1 MEVVVR
7 YSDFSEVIKE
17 VQIPID
23 ADRRNVI
30 SIESTTNVV
39 QNEEVRTDIVKL
51 ESIDESVSFS
61 VIQTM
66 SKSDL
71 RDYVQLLQKILV
83 QMK

>member
-23 ADRRNVI
+23 ADKRNVI
-30 SIESTTNVV
+30 SIESN
-39 QNEEVRTDIVKL
+39 QAGDADIVKL

-61 VIQTM
+61 VVQTM
-66 SKSDL
+66 SKADL

>member
-23 ADRRNVI
+23 ADKRNVI
-30 SIESTTNVV
+30 SIEPNQTGDA
-39 QNEEVRTDIVKL
+39 DIVKL

-61 VIQTM
+61 VVQTM

>member
-30 SIESTTNVV
+30 SIESTTVG
-39 QNEEVRTDIVKL
+39 EETKDIVKL

-61 VIQTM
+61 VVQAM

>member
-23 ADRRNVI
+23 ADKRNVI
-30 SIESTTNVV
+30 SIEPN
-39 QNEEVRTDIVKL
+39 QAGDAEIVKL

-61 VIQTM
+61 VVQTM

>member
-7 YSDFSEVIKE
+7 YSDFSEVISE
-17 VQIPID
+17 VEIPID
-23 ADRRNVI
+23 ADKRNKIIIEPVI
-30 SIESTTNVV
+30 VDGVATGAE
-39 QNEEVRTDIVKL
+39 QVKL

-66 SKSDL
+66 NKSDL

-83 QMK
+83 QIK

>member
-23 ADRRNVI
+23 ADKRNVI
-30 SIESTTNVV
+30 SIESATEGDVTTD
-39 QNEEVRTDIVKL
+39 TVKL

-61 VIQTM
+61 VVQTM

>member
-23 ADRRNVI
+23 ADKRNVI
-30 SIESTTNVV
+30 SIEPNQTGDA
-39 QNEEVRTDIVKL
+39 DIVKL

-61 VIQTM
+61 VVQTM
-66 SKSDL
+66 NKSDL

>member
-23 ADRRNVI
+23 PDRRNLIVVDPD
-30 SIESTTNVV
+30 TNTI
-39 QNEEVRTDIVKL
+39 NL
-51 ESIDESVSFS
+51 ESIDESVAFS
-61 VIQTM
+61 IAHTM

>member
-23 ADRRNVI
+23 ADKRNVI
-30 SIESTTNVV
+30 SIESN
-39 QNEEVRTDIVKL
+39 QAGDADIVKL

-61 VIQTM
+61 VVQTM
-66 SKSDL
+66 SKPDL

>member
-23 ADRRNVI
+23 TERRNI
-30 SIESTTNVV
+30 IEVDPDTN
-39 QNEEVRTDIVKL
+39 TVKL
-51 ESIDESVSFS
+51 ESIDESVAFS
-61 VIQTM
+61 ISQTM

-83 QMK
+83 QLK

>member
-1 MEVVVR
+1 MEVIVR

-30 SIESTTNVV
+30 SIDPETSEVDSVDVV
-39 QNEEVRTDIVKL
+39 TL
-51 ESIDESVSFS
+51 ESIDESVSYS
-61 VIQTM
+61 VSQKM
-66 SKSDL
+66 KKADL
-71 RDYVQLLQKILV
+71 RDYVQLLQKILM

>member
-7 YSDFSEVIKE
+7 YSDFAEEIKE

-23 ADRRNVI
+23 ADRRNLI
-30 SIESTTNVV
+30 VV
-39 QNEEVRTDIVKL
+39 DTEAGTVKL
-51 ESIDESVSFS
+51 ESIDESVAFS
-61 VIQTM
+61 VAHTM

-83 QMK
+83 QIK